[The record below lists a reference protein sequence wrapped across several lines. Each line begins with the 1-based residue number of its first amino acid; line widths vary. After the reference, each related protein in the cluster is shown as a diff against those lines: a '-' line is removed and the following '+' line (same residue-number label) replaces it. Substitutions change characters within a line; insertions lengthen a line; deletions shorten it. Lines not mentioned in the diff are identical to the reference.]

1 MITEKSC
8 GAVVFTKENGQI
20 KYVIIRSK
28 EGFYGF
34 PKGHMEGIETEI
46 QTALREVAEETG
58 LSVDIVGGFRTE
70 DSHPF
75 NRNDE
80 TRIKHIV
87 YFLAEYYGQTP
98 IAQETELCSID
109 LMDFDTAISAF
120 QFDSSKRILTEAH
133 TFLTRHSIS

>member
-8 GAVVFTKENGQI
+8 GAVVFTKENGHI

-34 PKGHMEGIETEI
+34 PKGHMEETETEI

-70 DSHPF
+70 DSYPF
-75 NRNDE
+75 YCNGE
-80 TRIKHIV
+80 TRRKHIV
-87 YFLAEYYGQTP
+87 YFLAEYSDQTP
-98 IAQETELCSID
+98 RAQETELSSID
-109 LMDFDTAISAF
+109 LLDFDTAISVF
-120 QFDSSKRILTEAH
+120 QFDSSKRILAEAQA
-133 TFLTRHSIS
+133 FLMQH

>member
-8 GAVVFTKENGQI
+8 GAVVFTKENGHI

-34 PKGHMEGIETEI
+34 PKGRMEGIETEI
-46 QTALREVAEETG
+46 QTALREITEETG

-75 NRNDE
+75 NRNGE

-87 YFLAEYYGQTP
+87 YFLAEYSNQTP
-98 IAQETELCSID
+98 IAQETELSSID

-133 TFLTRHSIS
+133 AFLMHH